1 VIAEVARRA
10 GLKGK
15 PMFASIDTFDDTIDA
30 ILPLDR
36 ARMVAAVEDARRRA
50 GARAEVLVLSK
61 KEARQAWDEVER
73 LGRLLYFIKFGK
85 PAANATAHEV
95 SLYEQLVA
103 ERQARLA
110 GAAKTR
116 RPRGPAVAEM
126 RAPPAR
132 RPSLR
137 T

>member
-1 VIAEVARRA
+1 MIARWARRA

-15 PMFASIDTFDDTIDA
+15 PMFVPIDTLDDIIDA

-36 ARMVAAVEDARRRA
+36 ARMAAAVEDARRRA

-85 PAANATAHEV
+85 PAPNATAQEV
-95 SLYEQLVA
+95 SLYEQFVA
-103 ERQARLA
+103 KRQARLGGPVAAATKPRA
-110 GAAKTR
+110 GKSR
-116 RPRGPAVAEM
+116 
-126 RAPPAR
+126 
-132 RPSLR
+132 LR
-137 T
+137 IRIAL